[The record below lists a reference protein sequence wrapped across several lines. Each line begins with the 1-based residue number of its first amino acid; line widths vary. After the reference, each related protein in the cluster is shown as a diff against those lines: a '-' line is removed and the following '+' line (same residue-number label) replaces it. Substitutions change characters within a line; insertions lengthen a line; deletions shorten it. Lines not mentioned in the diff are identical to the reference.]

1 MSRYTR
7 LRRSSVI
14 EAGQS
19 VVVSDRIKLDALLGW
34 KCLPGS
40 QGPLENQRLTTS
52 LLEVR
57 RLQQVYECIVL
68 LSVEGLLQ
76 DTNIVAFGRE
86 QEPALI
92 NGEAF

>member
-1 MSRYTR
+1 
-7 LRRSSVI
+7 
-14 EAGQS
+14 
-19 VVVSDRIKLDALLGW
+19 
-34 KCLPGS
+34 
-40 QGPLENQRLTTS
+40 